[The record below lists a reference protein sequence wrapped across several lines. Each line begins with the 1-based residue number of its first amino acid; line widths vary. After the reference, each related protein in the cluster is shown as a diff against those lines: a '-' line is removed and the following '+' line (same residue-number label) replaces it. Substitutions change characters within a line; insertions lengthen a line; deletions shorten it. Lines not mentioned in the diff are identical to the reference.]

1 MLGYPIGTEGR
12 SRNCDSFVLALI
24 QRSDVGDSSV
34 ETGLP
39 GSKKVVSMRIAQVV
53 PLQVAVPPKAYG
65 GTERVVHNLSEAL
78 VRLGHDVTLFASG
91 DSQTSARLVP
101 MIEQAICF
109 NPEVDASALHT
120 AMLQD
125 IYRQA
130 DQFDVIHS
138 HLDYLTLPF
147 VDRTST
153 PTVLTL
159 HGRLDRMEWDS
170 VFHAYG
176 HANYISISDSQR
188 TAIPDLNWLAT
199 VYHGIDVD
207 SFKYYPKQGK
217 YLTFVGRMS
226 PEKRADVAIEVA
238 KRVGIPLKIA
248 AKVDSRE
255 RPYFEEVIEPMLDHP
270 LIEWLG
276 EVGEAKK
283 RELMGNALA
292 LLLPINWPEP
302 FGMVF
307 IESLACGTPVITCP
321 QGSVPELLEDGI
333 TGYSGYT
340 VEELVVAVNNVRSVS
355 RSGCRRYAKQR
366 FDMRRMA
373 LEYVNVYSKV
383 MGRRTPFTTPE
394 PLVQEV
400 SADRVERV
408 ALT

>member
-1 MLGYPIGTEGR
+1 
-12 SRNCDSFVLALI
+12 
-24 QRSDVGDSSV
+24 
-34 ETGLP
+34 
-39 GSKKVVSMRIAQVV
+39 MRIAQVV

-65 GTERVVHNLSEAL
+65 GTERVVHNLTEAL

-91 DSQTSARLVP
+91 DSETSAKLVP
-101 MIEQAICF
+101 MIDQAICF
-109 NPEVDASALHT
+109 NPEIDATALHT

-159 HGRLDRMEWDS
+159 HGSLKKMEWDS
-170 VFHAYG
+170 VLHAYA

-188 TAIPDLNWLAT
+188 SDIPDLNWLAT
-199 VYHGIDVD
+199 VHHGIDVD
-207 SFKYYPKQGK
+207 SFKYYPKQGQ
-217 YLTFVGRMS
+217 YLAFVGRMS

-238 KRVGIPLKIA
+238 KRTGIPLKIA

-255 RPYFEEVIEPMLDHP
+255 MPYFESVIKPLLDHP

-276 EVGEAKK
+276 EVGEAEK

-292 LLLPINWPEP
+292 LILPIDWPEP

-321 QGSVPELLEDGI
+321 RGSVPELLKDGI
-333 TGYSGYT
+333 TGYSGCT
-340 VEELVVAVNNVRSVS
+340 VEELVDAVDKVRSVS
-355 RSGCRRYAKQR
+355 RLGCRRYAKRR

-383 MGRRTPFTTPE
+383 MGRRTLFTTPE
-394 PLVQEV
+394 PLVQNV
-400 SADRVERV
+400 AADKVERV